1 MAARAKELGLEDA
14 AMKVLYTTENVS
26 FKSLVNNEVEGL
38 EEESSVSKGIQ
49 HIIADVVGKDAENI
63 THMEDL

>member
-1 MAARAKELGLEDA
+1 
-14 AMKVLYTTENVS
+14 MKVLYTTENVS

-38 EEESSVSKGIQ
+38 EEESSVAKGIQ

>member
-1 MAARAKELGLEDA
+1 
-14 AMKVLYTTENVS
+14 MKVLLSQQFYCHTTENIS

-38 EEESSVSKGIQ
+38 EEESSVAKGIQ